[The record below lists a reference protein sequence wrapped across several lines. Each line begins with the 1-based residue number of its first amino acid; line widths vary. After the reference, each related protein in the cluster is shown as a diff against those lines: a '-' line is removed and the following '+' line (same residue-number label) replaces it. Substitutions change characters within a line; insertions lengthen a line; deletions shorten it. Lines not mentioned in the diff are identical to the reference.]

1 MISSRSRQFL
11 PPLLAGL
18 LLAGAGWS
26 GATSSQAQAGDFQSQ
41 LVVRP
46 VSAKLASSGESPKAD
61 GHLAGRFSFQQA
73 GFRLELEPKGWP
85 NSKAEI
91 AEARGMTTFR
101 AQPPRSWLTVSIKGD
116 RDAKAKLLELPKKT
130 KLALEKSAASL
141 EPGRHELLVQA
152 DGYVPKRLS
161 VNLKPGERR
170 EVAVGLEAIPGL
182 PPSIAIPGAL
192 PAGGLP
198 SLPAGFATSGVDR
211 PPTAYVAPLPVHRAP
226 AYQAPVVRFT
236 PVAPATQP
244 VPAAP
249 VPMFTPIGNP
259 P

>member
-1 MISSRSRQFL
+1 M
-11 PPLLAGL
+11 
-18 LLAGAGWS
+18 LAGAGWS
-26 GATSSQAQAGDFQSQ
+26 GAAFSQAQAADFQPQ

-46 VSAKLASSGESPKAD
+46 VNARLVSSGESPKAD

-73 GFRLELEPKGWP
+73 GLRIELQPKGWP
-85 NSKAEI
+85 VSEAEI
-91 AEARGMTTFR
+91 AEARGMTTLR
-101 AQPPRSWLTVSIKGD
+101 VQPPRSRLTVSIKGD

-130 KLALEKSAASL
+130 KVPLEKSVASL
-141 EPGRHELLVQA
+141 EPGRRELLVQA

-170 EVAVGLEAIPGL
+170 DVAVELEAIPGL
-182 PPSIAIPGAL
+182 PTSFAIPGALPAGMPSL

-198 SLPAGFATSGVDR
+198 SLPPGFATSGVNR
-211 PPTAYVAPLPVHRAP
+211 PPAAYTAPPSGYRPP
-226 AYQAPVVRFT
+226 AHQAPVVRFT
-236 PVAPATQP
+236 PVAPAAQP